1 MATQGQVLG
10 SWQWLCTG
18 ELLGSRQHK

>member
-10 SWQWLCTG
+10 NQQWLHRVNC
-18 ELLGSRQHK
+18 K